1 MKTLINFFKRRR
13 TNQDSSIGSENNKS
27 LNQYF
32 CPMKCEENKV
42 YDSPGKCPVCNM
54 KLISSNDIK
63 ASFAHFHC
71 NI

>member
-1 MKTLINFFKRRR
+1 MKTLIYFFKRRR
-13 TNQDSSIGSENNKS
+13 ANQISSLGRGKNKS

-32 CPMKCEENKV
+32 CPMKCEGNKV
-42 YDSPGKCPVCNM
+42 YDSPSKCPVCNM
-54 KLISSNDIK
+54 KLISANDIK